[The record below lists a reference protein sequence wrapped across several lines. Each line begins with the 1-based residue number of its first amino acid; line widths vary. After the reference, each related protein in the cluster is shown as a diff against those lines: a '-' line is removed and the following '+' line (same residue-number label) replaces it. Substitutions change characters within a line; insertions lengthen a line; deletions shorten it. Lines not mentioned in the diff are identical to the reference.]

1 MSRRAILALSA
12 ALTAFVLIFAGAAA
26 SVSLRSASAPAVK
39 PAEGV
44 PVDIVRA
51 REAEYRRLI
60 DEANA
65 RLRAQQQQVA
75 VARAQSPE
83 PARVSAR
90 VVEDDDEDES
100 HERHGRRHAHH
111 EDDDG

>member
-1 MSRRAILALSA
+1 MSRRAVLALSA
-12 ALTAFVLIFAGAAA
+12 ALTAFVLILVGAAA
-26 SVSLRSASAPAVK
+26 SVALRPDSTPAAK

-44 PVDIVRA
+44 PIDVVRA

-65 RLRAQQQQVA
+65 RLLARQVA
-75 VARAQSPE
+75 VARAPSPAPE
-83 PARVSAR
+83 ATRVSAR
-90 VVEDDDEDES
+90 GEDEDDEDES